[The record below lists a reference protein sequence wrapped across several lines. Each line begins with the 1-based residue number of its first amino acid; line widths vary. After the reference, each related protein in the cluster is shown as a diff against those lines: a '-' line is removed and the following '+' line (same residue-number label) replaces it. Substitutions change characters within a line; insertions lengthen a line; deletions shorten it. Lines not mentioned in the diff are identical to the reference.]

1 MGVCGR
7 CCESRGL
14 SEGEKTAR
22 TGKRMGLV
30 WVGSGGARGG
40 CIGPRAKACCF
51 LGYDDSEMRHFNPS
65 GLQWVAA
72 AKMLQFGAPRA
83 CSGRAKGGDDSTV
96 IVTGRRVGDDGGS
109 GKIASHS
116 SLPSCRSCCVLS
128 FTRWMDKCGYF
139 LYVDSSFGRGMG
151 DYPPRVSLR
160 YLLSHSAGMASF
172 FFPHLPWSV
181 HSPLSPLC
189 ALCSLWRCSCTF
201 PPPIRSL
208 TGKHHQ
214 LAPSSSKSKSKSKS
228 SISQATPRPPPA
240 ASADT
245 RRFTS
250 KEHELATWRV
260 ERHFVISGG
269 ASPASQDG
277 GV

>member
-1 MGVCGR
+1 MHR
-7 CCESRGL
+7 
-14 SEGEKTAR
+14 T
-22 TGKRMGLV
+22 TGKSVLLSRL
-30 WVGSGGARGG
+30 R
-40 CIGPRAKACCF
+40 R
-51 LGYDDSEMRHFNPS
+51 LRNETLQFNPS

-201 PPPIRSL
+201 LLIQIQIQIQIQHL
-208 TGKHHQ
+208 TSN
-214 LAPSSSKSKSKSKS
+214 ASSAS
-228 SISQATPRPPPA
+228 SG
-240 ASADT
+240 
-245 RRFTS
+245 FC
-250 KEHELATWRV
+250 
-260 ERHFVISGG
+260 
-269 ASPASQDG
+269 
-277 GV
+277 